1 MGAAYIVIFLVHGW
15 MRCVGLVDAMLV
27 WSMLWLLNFV
37 QLEYFCHGRACV
49 VQEVLIVWGETSCSL
64 WRRRLQ
70 FRGRGF
76 LHTHTLAL
84 CKAHFFPQQMA
95 GRLPVLSTVTLTG
108 L

>member
-1 MGAAYIVIFLVHGW
+1 
-15 MRCVGLVDAMLV
+15 VGPVDAMLV

-76 LHTHTLAL
+76 LHTHTLVV
-84 CKAHFFPQQMA
+84 CKAHFFSPQTD
-95 GRLPVLSTVTLTG
+95 GWPSPVLITITLTDIC
-108 L
+108 LAFVVVSQFVFLFC